1 MKKYL
6 AELVGTFILVL
17 FGCGT
22 AVIAGDKV
30 GILGIAFA
38 FGLALIGAAY
48 GIGPISG
55 CHINPAVSLG
65 VWVAGRMTVKEMI
78 GYWVGQFVGAILAAW
93 VLLVIAVGAAGYS
106 IAVNGLG
113 QDGWGPGYQGEYN
126 IESAMVFE
134 FVATLIFVV
143 VILGSTQKSAPA
155 GFAGLAIGITLVAI
169 HIFGIHI
176 TGVSVNPARSLGP
189 ALLAGGQALPRYGCS
204 WSFPAWAALWR
215 ACCSAPSCWRRNR
228 YTDGKRIGERLDAA
242 APRSDCR
249 RLNERGAAPDRS
261 GRAPV
266 RVETRQTVAF
276 KAQAHIIRGPVSFFV
291 AQDGTQA
298 AQRFRRRA
306 VSQMLGSASSAPRQ
320 KVFSHPVMPPRQAA
334 WAGGRE
340 DMRATGSRAAQAAG
354 VSLRGGIVVAAI
366 ARAAWP

>member
-38 FGLALIGAAY
+38 FGLALIAAAY

-65 VWVAGRMTVKEMI
+65 VCIAGRMSIRDMI

-93 VLLVIAVGAAGYS
+93 VLLVIAVGTAGYNL
-106 IAVNGLG
+106 AANGLG

-126 IESAMVFE
+126 LQSAILFE
-134 FVATLIFVV
+134 FVATLIFVI
-143 VILGSTQKSAPA
+143 VILGSTHKTAPP
-155 GFAGLAIGITLVAI
+155 GFAGLAIGLTLVAI

-189 ALLAGGQALPRYGCS
+189 ALFAGGNALKQV
-204 WSFPAWAALWR
+204 WLFLVI
-215 ACCSAPSCWRRNR
+215 PS
-228 YTDGKRIGERLDAA
+228 
-242 APRSDCR
+242 
-249 RLNERGAAPDRS
+249 
-261 GRAPV
+261 V
-266 RVETRQTVAF
+266 
-276 KAQAHIIRGPVSFFV
+276 
-291 AQDGTQA
+291 
-298 AQRFRRRA
+298 
-306 VSQMLGSASSAPRQ
+306 
-320 KVFSHPVMPPRQAA
+320 
-334 WAGGRE
+334 
-340 DMRATGSRAAQAAG
+340 
-354 VSLRGGIVVAAI
+354 GGIVAGLLFRTKLLANE
-366 ARAAWP
+366 